1 MVRLPDLHL
10 LFGCESLHLFP
21 LVVEWILSDD
31 SYVLVYKHNRVPLIV
46 LGIGSCPWGGSQ
58 FRAVI
63 GWPSPHLCSIF
74 VSAHLIG
81 RTHFILKVLW
91 TGGYPYVSTG
101 NQAWLQE
108 VSNLGSK
115 SPNTSAPS

>member
-1 MVRLPDLHL
+1 MLHL

-63 GWPSPHLCSIF
+63 GWPFPETLISLCLCKSCRQDTFWVEGF
-74 VSAHLIG
+74 VGELLSLSFH
-81 RTHFILKVLW
+81 
-91 TGGYPYVSTG
+91 
-101 NQAWLQE
+101 
-108 VSNLGSK
+108 
-115 SPNTSAPS
+115 